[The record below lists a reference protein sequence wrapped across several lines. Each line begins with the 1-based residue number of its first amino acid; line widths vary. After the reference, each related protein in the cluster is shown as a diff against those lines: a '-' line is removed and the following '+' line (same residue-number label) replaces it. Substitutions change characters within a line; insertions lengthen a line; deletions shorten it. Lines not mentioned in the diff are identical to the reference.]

1 MTNRG
6 IVPVEVKPTTVPQPN
21 GEMKLG
27 AGAADLS
34 PQQIRVT
41 RVTASRL
48 NLSHHLH
55 RVDRQPALAASNR
68 RSALGARSG
77 HYHRVT
83 RMKIATDGLGSL
95 PIDRVDAL
103 PSCTWG

>member
-27 AGAADLS
+27 AGAAALS

-41 RVTASRL
+41 RAR
-48 NLSHHLH
+48 
-55 RVDRQPALAASNR
+55 RPDRTFLIICI
-68 RSALGARSG
+68 G
-77 HYHRVT
+77 
-83 RMKIATDGLGSL
+83 
-95 PIDRVDAL
+95 
-103 PSCTWG
+103 

>member
-34 PQQIRVT
+34 PQQIGVT
-41 RVTASRL
+41 RVTAS
-48 NLSHHLH
+48 
-55 RVDRQPALAASNR
+55 DRTFLIICI
-68 RSALGARSG
+68 G
-77 HYHRVT
+77 
-83 RMKIATDGLGSL
+83 
-95 PIDRVDAL
+95 
-103 PSCTWG
+103 

>member
-34 PQQIRVT
+34 PQQIWRPL
-41 RVTASRL
+41 ASR
-48 NLSHHLH
+48 
-55 RVDRQPALAASNR
+55 RPDRTFLIICI
-68 RSALGARSG
+68 G
-77 HYHRVT
+77 
-83 RMKIATDGLGSL
+83 
-95 PIDRVDAL
+95 
-103 PSCTWG
+103 

>member
-34 PQQIRVT
+34 PQQIRKAT
-41 RVTASRL
+41 RVTASR
-48 NLSHHLH
+48 
-55 RVDRQPALAASNR
+55 
-68 RSALGARSG
+68 
-77 HYHRVT
+77 
-83 RMKIATDGLGSL
+83 
-95 PIDRVDAL
+95 
-103 PSCTWG
+103 

>member
-34 PQQIRVT
+34 PRSL
-41 RVTASRL
+41 ASR
-48 NLSHHLH
+48 
-55 RVDRQPALAASNR
+55 RPDRIL
-68 RSALGARSG
+68 LIICIG
-77 HYHRVT
+77 
-83 RMKIATDGLGSL
+83 
-95 PIDRVDAL
+95 
-103 PSCTWG
+103 